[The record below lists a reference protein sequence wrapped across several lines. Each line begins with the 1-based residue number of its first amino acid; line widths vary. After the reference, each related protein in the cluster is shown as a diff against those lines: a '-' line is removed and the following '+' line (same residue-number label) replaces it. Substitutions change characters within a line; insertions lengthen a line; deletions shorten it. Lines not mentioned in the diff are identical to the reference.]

1 MADYWK
7 ENNVASAFYAKRLP
21 DRIYLGNQFCRLLF
35 PKKEI
40 LFALLEKARSERL
53 GVTVSFACQPEVS
66 LREAEQ
72 LLESLRSWCQ
82 KNGSIEIVVN
92 DWGIAQLVGR
102 YPEQFEL
109 CMGTLLNKRKKD
121 PRLSYL
127 KSRLP
132 DKDTGLLAENSLN
145 ADFYQ
150 KALEKSLGFVRYEWE
165 SCGYPQKFPE
175 GKNSLHLPFYQT
187 NTSQYC
193 TLYAQYREHNRGRQ
207 YLQTECPGYC
217 QMQAFLYPEHLHMTG
232 RYNSLFALDQTVLR
246 ALETGSVENAAF
258 RKEEQGVQPDRAVLN
273 LL

>member
-1 MADYWK
+1 M
-7 ENNVASAFYAKRLP
+7 
-21 DRIYLGNQFCRLLF
+21 
-35 PKKEI
+35 
-40 LFALLEKARSERL
+40 
-53 GVTVSFACQPEVS
+53 
-66 LREAEQ
+66 
-72 LLESLRSWCQ
+72 
-82 KNGSIEIVVN
+82 
-92 DWGIAQLVGR
+92 AQLVGR

-150 KALEKSLGFVRYEWE
+150 KALEKNLGFVRYERE
-165 SCGYPQKFPE
+165 SCGYPQRFPE

-232 RYNSLFALDQTVLR
+232 RYNSLFSLDQRVLR

>member
-1 MADYWK
+1 
-7 ENNVASAFYAKRLP
+7 
-21 DRIYLGNQFCRLLF
+21 
-35 PKKEI
+35 
-40 LFALLEKARSERL
+40 
-53 GVTVSFACQPEVS
+53 
-66 LREAEQ
+66 
-72 LLESLRSWCQ
+72 
-82 KNGSIEIVVN
+82 
-92 DWGIAQLVGR
+92 
-102 YPEQFEL
+102 
-109 CMGTLLNKRKKD
+109 MGTLLNKRKKD

-165 SCGYPQKFPE
+165 SCGYPQRFPE

-193 TLYAQYREHNRGRQ
+193 TLYAQCREHNRGRQ

-217 QMQAFLYPEHLHMTG
+217 QTKTFLYPEHLHMTG
-232 RYNSLFALDQTVLR
+232 SYNSLFALDQTVLR

-258 RKEEQGVQPDRAVLN
+258 RKAEQGVQPDRAVLN